1 MDLAR
6 LPPGAGFALLS
17 GWLLTCGPSCV
28 QVGGHE
34 FPFISVWQNIR
45 SYLEARIFVCPTA
58 SCEKEVLYPGVPWIR
73 SLENFLGEWLLS
85 CGHTSCVDVSGG
97 SQENGVL
104 PSDQATS
111 SRWVLAF
118 LYAWISLAHP
128 VQERCNLVLVP
139 GELDQ
144 EKMLGPKVV
153 EMCPV
158 ATATA

>member
-6 LPPGAGFALLS
+6 LRPGAGFALLS

-34 FPFISVWQNIR
+34 FPFRWAWQNSR

-73 SLENFLGEWLLS
+73 SLENFTGEWLLS
-85 CGHTSCVDVSGG
+85 CDHISCVDICGG
-97 SQENGVL
+97 SQGNWVL
-104 PSDQATS
+104 PSDQTTS
-111 SRWVLAF
+111 SLWVVAF
-118 LYAWISLAHP
+118 LCAWISLAHP
-128 VQERCNLVLVP
+128 VRSRALVP

-158 ATATA
+158 AAATV